1 VRPPPRRRVSLQ
13 SASRASLRARRLVPV
28 EVSTVRAELPST
40 SFEPP
45 AGRVITAR
53 GPAAPPRTPSAETSE
68 ATPAPADRIQRAAL
82 EATEA
87 ANVAEHGLVRTGP
100 LAYVVHRDPS
110 GQLHLA
116 SAWPLWALL
125 VPFPL
130 WWALGLGSFIFPLLA
145 IPMAIELWRRKPVR
159 VPRGFILWALFLVWT
174 LLSLLMFS
182 KNPSGVHPG
191 SLLGRLLSTVVS
203 LVEYFGVTIT
213 LLFVGNLSRKELPVH
228 TLVRW
233 LGMLFIVTVGG
244 GILGTV
250 MPHFGFTSPL
260 EWILPKSLDNA
271 YVRALVHP
279 NAAQVQ
285 AVLGEGV
292 SGRAAAPFG
301 YTNFWANNISLL
313 LIWFVCG
320 WGLRTRLSRK
330 VICVLVIALA
340 VYPIA
345 YSLNRGLWLGLAVT
359 IVWVAVRLFLHGR
372 VAALLAIL
380 VASALGAVILTLTPL
395 HALYVDRL
403 AHPHSNSVRG
413 YLTAQA
419 VRGAQESPV
428 LGWGGSR
435 KSNGSS
441 RSIAVGKSASC
452 AQCGEFPIGSNG
464 QLWALLFNQGFVGTA
479 FYLGFFGVSFWV
491 YRRDRS
497 LVGQAGLLVL
507 ALSLFYMLFYNSLP
521 SALTIT
527 MISVGLLWRSHD
539 ERSVRVRARA
549 PAPATARALAR

>member
-1 VRPPPRRRVSLQ
+1 MAPHGVVQ
-13 SASRASLRARRLVPV
+13 S
-28 EVSTVRAELPST
+28 
-40 SFEPP
+40 
-45 AGRVITAR
+45 
-53 GPAAPPRTPSAETSE
+53 
-68 ATPAPADRIQRAAL
+68 
-82 EATEA
+82 
-87 ANVAEHGLVRTGP
+87 GL
-100 LAYVVHRDPS
+100 LAYVVRRDET

-145 IPMAIELWRRKPVR
+145 VPMAIELWRRKPVR
-159 VPRGFILWALFLVWT
+159 VPRGFMLWALFLVWT

-182 KNPSGVHPG
+182 KNPSDVHPG
-191 SLLGRLLSTVVS
+191 SSLGRVLSTLVS
-203 LVEYFGVTIT
+203 LAEYFGVTIT
-213 LLFVGNLSRKELPVH
+213 LLFVGNLNRKELPVH

-233 LGMLFIVTVGG
+233 LGVLFVVTVGG

-250 MPHFGFTSPL
+250 VPHFGFTSPL
-260 EWILPKSLDNA
+260 EWILPKSLHNA
-271 YVRALVHP
+271 YVTALVHP

-313 LIWFVCG
+313 LIWFVCA
-320 WGLRTRLSRK
+320 WGLRTAWSRK
-330 VICVLVIALA
+330 VACVLVIGLA
-340 VYPIA
+340 IYPIA
-345 YSLNRGLWLGLAVT
+345 YSLNRGLWLGLGVT
-359 IVWVAVRLFLHGR
+359 VVWVAVRLFLHGR

-380 VASALGAVILTLTPL
+380 VASALGAVIFTLTPL

-419 VRGAQESPV
+419 VRGAEESPV

-441 RSIAVGKSASC
+441 RSITVGKSASC
-452 AQCGEFPIGSNG
+452 AQCGEFPVGSNG

-507 ALSLFYMLFYNSLP
+507 GLSLFYMLFYNSLP

-527 MISVGLLWRSHD
+527 MISIGLLWRSHD
-539 ERSVRVRARA
+539 ERSVGGRARA
-549 PAPATARALAR
+549 PSPVTARALAR